1 MWKTSGQVGH
11 RCSMCASLLEQRST
25 DYTANQQRE
34 GIEAHRTCK
43 GRVLTAASGR
53 VPKGGCLHVGTRVL
67 CGARSVY
74 FGGDRDCGLD
84 CGRLGVMD

>member
-53 VPKGGCLHVGTRVL
+53 VPACFAGPGRCILGAIGIVVWIVVGWV
-67 CGARSVY
+67 
-74 FGGDRDCGLD
+74 
-84 CGRLGVMD
+84 